1 MASPG
6 ASQSSAA
13 RSWKRSP
20 QLSIWCRAP
29 IAARKT
35 LKSAKLRPEFS
46 MQPDGPNSGPPA
58 MAMGAPT
65 YRGPQPGSPAGVA
78 SCRRTADFQS
88 AISLRLRLTQTSS
101 STNSRAETNL
111 KSPLKSL
118 DRRSA
123 ARALGEETMGRVY
136 DALKRAESAPRHFTS
151 SKSSVRRNGNPD
163 NVSYF
168 VPKNGHEHPWEGSP
182 F

>member
-1 MASPG
+1 
-6 ASQSSAA
+6 
-13 RSWKRSP
+13 
-20 QLSIWCRAP
+20 
-29 IAARKT
+29 
-35 LKSAKLRPEFS
+35 
-46 MQPDGPNSGPPA
+46 
-58 MAMGAPT
+58 
-65 YRGPQPGSPAGVA
+65 
-78 SCRRTADFQS
+78 DFQS

-182 F
+182 FTGMPAAIDSASTAHTAEATGGPALPGGPASRDAGATLGAVGSARAAEFSSREV